1 MLPGRAHFA
10 PPFQAT
16 DRGRL
21 PNVGR
26 EARRLRPGGRS
37 APGLRLQRG
46 RTEAQ
51 PFAQHLESATPEG
64 VLERCW
70 RCAGLRRTFGVIMYT
85 KSQLLQAKAQSGA
98 PREGFRTAKNLILVL
113 LVAIKPDVEG
123 TFKSD
128 MGKTGEMLTEISGI
142 SMNTRKNA
150 LGYYG
155 TPRWNENVKF
165 IGSLLT
171 RSSSRSNLSPSKAR
185 ESESSSLKSASKR
198 A

>member
-1 MLPGRAHFA
+1 MSSLNSLFLTLDESYQQQILELVPEADPQVDVKRVTTYTSPNPKLP
-10 PPFQAT
+10 
-16 DRGRL
+16 D
-21 PNVGR
+21 
-26 EARRLRPGGRS
+26 
-37 APGLRLQRG
+37 
-46 RTEAQ
+46 
-51 PFAQHLESATPEG
+51 
-64 VLERCW
+64 
-70 RCAGLRRTFGVIMYT
+70 VIMYT

-150 LGYYG
+150 LGHYG